1 MKKQSW
7 YSIKNLADKDVA
19 EIYLYDEIGM
29 FGITA
34 KDFAADLKAVTQSRI
49 DLHVNSPGGSVVDGQ
64 AIYALLCQHPANIT
78 AYIDGYAASIATVI
92 CCGADKVIMADGAL
106 YCIHAAMGPVYGNA
120 EEMRESAEFLDKISA
135 TIAAVYAKKTGL
147 SLDKIDK
154 MMKDETFMLAPE
166 AKELG
171 FVDEIGEGLAAAAKF
186 SPQHLDKV
194 PARLR
199 AAAGAILAAV
209 DKPALATPSQNSMS
223 LFNKEAVASLA
234 AITATLVAL
243 GLDAKKFETLDGA
256 KEDLEKLFTE
266 SKGIEAKNAV
276 GAFRLTPEFTDLAK
290 RAETGAAQL
299 ARANMFH
306 AALTNAGV
314 KIPEFGADEKP
325 ESKVEA
331 VQKAITDRASILAS
345 DTLAKQGHGTPLD
358 ALPGGAAKDPA
369 ADLARKI
376 QEENNP
382 AARAKLAK
390 EFFALTAPK
399 A

>member
-1 MKKQSW
+1 MLVILPNTPLS
-7 YSIKNLADKDVA
+7 
-19 EIYLYDEIGM
+19 
-29 FGITA
+29 
-34 KDFAADLKAVTQSRI
+34 AA
-49 DLHVNSPGGSVVDGQ
+49 
-64 AIYALLCQHPANIT
+64 
-78 AYIDGYAASIATVI
+78 
-92 CCGADKVIMADGAL
+92 CCAADKVIMAEGAL
-106 YCIHAAMGPVYGNA
+106 YMVHNAAGVSFGNA
-120 EEMRESAEFLDKISA
+120 EDMRETADFLEKIGGV
-135 TIAAVYAKKTGL
+135 IAGIYAKKTKL
-147 SLDKIDK
+147 TLKEITDLMD
-154 MMKDETFMLAPE
+154 DETWMTATE

-171 FVDEIGEGLAAAAKF
+171 FVDEIGEGLAVAAKF

-209 DKPALATPSQNSMS
+209 DKPALTTPSQNSMS

-234 AITATLVAL
+234 ALTATLVAL

-266 SKGIEAKNAV
+266 SNGIEAKNAV
-276 GAFRLTPEFTDLAK
+276 AAFKLTPEFTDLAK
-290 RAETGAAQL
+290 RAETCDAQL

-306 AALTNAGV
+306 VALTNAGV
-314 KIPEFGADEKP
+314 KIPEFKADEKP
-325 ESKVEA
+325 EAKVEA
-331 VQKAITDRASILAS
+331 VQKAILDRASILAS
-345 DTLAKQGHGTPLD
+345 DTLAKQGHGTPID

-369 ADLARKI
+369 AELARKI
-376 QEENNP
+376 QEETNP